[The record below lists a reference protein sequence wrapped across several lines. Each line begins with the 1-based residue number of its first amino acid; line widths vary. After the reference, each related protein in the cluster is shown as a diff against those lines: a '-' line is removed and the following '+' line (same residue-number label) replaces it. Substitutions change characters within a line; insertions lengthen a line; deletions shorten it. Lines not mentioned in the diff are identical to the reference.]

1 MYKHNRLSA
10 VYTNKFIE
18 YFRNENHSGNP
29 YDDEVYVDDLEN
41 YEWFEMLTKKFIN
54 S

>member
-1 MYKHNRLSA
+1 MSALS
-10 VYTNKFIE
+10 TNISYRIS
-18 YFRNENHSGNP
+18 YFNDRNHSGNQ

>member
-1 MYKHNRLSA
+1 MSALSINSS
-10 VYTNKFIE
+10 YRIS
-18 YFRNENHSGNP
+18 YFRNENHSGNS